1 MFGGD
6 RIPDTESERPAASAP
21 HSDPRRERGRTP
33 PSRTGR
39 GRGHADTRASSPPSH
54 LSGSHAAQGRLA
66 HHLGTFPQTL
76 LGRTPRLSR
85 GPQASPG
92 GRASPG
98 HCGLGPLGTPGGRRR
113 LDGFR
118 GAFPSPPRATA
129 GTLARSQPNS
139 GISGQDGQDTH
150 ARLGEG
156 AVLNPK
162 EPAREVFPH
171 QQEKGEHLVSPILRH
186 IESTGFDSHHRPP
199 ARVFLPQTLPELP
212 PSPGLV
218 ASAQMQQGA
227 LGMAPHSRAVRSLR
241 GVCGSPPCLQGERRG
256 SFRGVR
262 PWKS

>member
-21 HSDPRRERGRTP
+21 HSDPRRERGRAP

-39 GRGHADTRASSPPSH
+39 GRGHADTRASSPPPSH
-54 LSGSHAAQGRLA
+54 LSGSPQPHAAQGRLA

-76 LGRTPRLSR
+76 LGRTPCLSR
-85 GPQASPG
+85 GTQASPG
-92 GRASPG
+92 RRASPG
-98 HCGLGPLGTPGGRRR
+98 HCGLDPLGTPGGRRR

-171 QQEKGEHLVSPILRH
+171 QQEKGERLVSPFP
-186 IESTGFDSHHRPP
+186 SSHRINW
-199 ARVFLPQTLPELP
+199 V
-212 PSPGLV
+212 
-218 ASAQMQQGA
+218 
-227 LGMAPHSRAVRSLR
+227 
-241 GVCGSPPCLQGERRG
+241 
-256 SFRGVR
+256 
-262 PWKS
+262 